1 MSGLDLAAQMRV
13 YAALCDAVD
22 PALPDEQRG
31 MAAEAAANED
41 VEFAYAAC
49 VGLFGALL
57 HDLGAQFGPH
67 AVAEVMAQMRR
78 ACGSAEDVTG
88 P

>member
-22 PALPDEQRG
+22 PALSDDERG
-31 MAAEAAANED
+31 QAAQAAAD
-41 VEFAYAAC
+41 VDIEFAYAAC

-57 HDLGAQFGPH
+57 HDPAAQFGPG
-67 AVAEVMAQMRR
+67 AAAEVMAQMRA
-78 ACGSAEDVTG
+78 ACGSADDVTG
-88 P
+88 R